1 MNFLSEN
8 VLADIRNKVG
18 PFRTLMDITKVI
30 LEDPEHKCPDV
41 LVNILR
47 DALKESEKSMDYLTK

>member
-18 PFRTLMDITKVI
+18 PFRTLMDITEVI
-30 LEDPEHKCPDV
+30 LEDPEHKCPDI